1 VASGENRK
9 ATLARVSCL
18 DGSAIHRR
26 VAARS
31 IQQRH
36 ADRDEEMY
44 METLQMLGFG
54 QSGWGSTLLSAIAM
68 TLVLTL
74 VSLLVGAL
82 LGSLVAAAKLSR
94 RLGLRWLGNGYLV
107 LVRGIPELLVIYLFY
122 FGGATLASALGH
134 WFGKTGYV
142 DLPPFWVGA
151 LAVGLLSGSYQ
162 AEVYRG
168 AFLAIPRGQLEAA
181 LAIGMSPFT
190 RFRRVLLPQVLSYS
204 LPGLGNVWQMT
215 LKDSSLISVI
225 GLVELMRASLMA
237 AGSTRQYFTFYIIG
251 GIGYL
256 LLTGLS
262 GRVFNLAEAR
272 VSRTQQR
279 TPIRY

>member
-1 VASGENRK
+1 
-9 ATLARVSCL
+9 
-18 DGSAIHRR
+18 
-26 VAARS
+26 
-31 IQQRH
+31 
-36 ADRDEEMY
+36 
-44 METLQMLGFG
+44 METLHLLSFG
-54 QSGWGSTLLSAIAM
+54 EGGWGLTLLGAIGM
-68 TLVLTL
+68 TLALTL
-74 VSLLVGAL
+74 ASLMGGAVV
-82 LGSLVAAAKLSR
+82 GSLVAAAKLSR
-94 RLGLRWLGNGYLV
+94 RPSLRWLGNTYLV

-122 FGGATLASALGH
+122 FGGATLVSALGH
-134 WFGKTGYV
+134 WLGKDGYV
-142 DLPPFWVGA
+142 DMPPFWVGA
-151 LAVGLLSGSYQ
+151 LAVGLLSGAYQ

-190 RFRRVLLPQVLSYS
+190 RLRRVLLPQVLGHA

-237 AGSTRQYFTFYIIG
+237 AGSTHQYFTFYMIG

-262 GRVFNLAEAR
+262 GRVFNHAEAR
-272 VSRTQQR
+272 VNRTRQR
-279 TPIRY
+279 PPIPH